1 MESNCT
7 FQGKIYNKYI
17 SDIYIDRCNV
27 REIIYLTNIKRK
39 VCMRRQVNQMI
50 DPRGWQERPMLT
62 LAKRPSP
69 EELKAGKIL
78 FYNNTKL
85 GFCNYYTVFDRIKER
100 LVESGCDESLWV
112 EYTETVRGKNAKK
125 LEEYAAMLAKEKPV
139 AAIVAFGDMGTSS
152 STTVLTIALE
162 KLGIPTV
169 YMTAPPGTAITEG
182 VGVYRA
188 GELCLCS
195 VDIYQASTVEEIE
208 AEVDRKWDYI
218 LASLT
223 TNGEK
228 LRELAHI
235 DFKMD
240 EIAPA
245 EDGLL
250 PFVPEYDEE
259 KSVEPGAYM
268 EEVMEYFNKEHISD
282 GLPIIPPTRRRYE
295 KMFAYCPWDE
305 KLKLVDPSGPS
316 GKEITIKDIAIA
328 AVMAGCKPEAMP
340 VLVAAFKAMN
350 NPLYN
355 FNQSVTTSHPGGNM
369 CIVSGPIAQE
379 IGVSG
384 MQGCQGPGYPVNAT
398 IGRAINLVLMN
409 VLRTVPGICDLDCIA
424 SQAEFTY
431 CFAEEPSLAQWN
443 MINEDHFDPETTTV
457 YLLKAEP
464 IHDIIDFLSLNGYDL
479 LDTITACCTTLG
491 SNNAYMP
498 GPLVICLTPD
508 HAMMLKKAGYTK
520 EMIQEHIHQYVY
532 HQTPMVNGR
541 GLMPVR
547 PREWENRHPLP
558 VTRMP
563 KDVEVV
569 TIGGRGGHSGVILPW
584 ALHSEGIVEALTL
597 PDGKTARRIDE
608 FKR

>member
-1 MESNCT
+1 MKLNA
-7 FQGKIYNKYI
+7 
-17 SDIYIDRCNV
+17 
-27 REIIYLTNIKRK
+27 LL
-39 VCMRRQVNQMI
+39 
-50 DPRGWQERPMLT
+50 DPRGYQEREVIE
-62 LAKRPSP
+62 LAKRPSL
-69 EELKAGKIL
+69 EELKKGKIL

-100 LVESGCDESLWV
+100 LREIGCDDTKWV
-112 EYTETVRGKNAKK
+112 EYTETVRGKNADK
-125 LEEYAAMLAKEKPV
+125 LMEYAKMLAQEKPV

-162 KLGIPTV
+162 KIGIPAV

-188 GELCLCS
+188 GQLCMCS
-195 VDIYQASTVEEIE
+195 VDIYQASTVEEV
-208 AEVDRKWDYI
+208 AAQVDLKWDYI
-218 LASLT
+218 LKSLT
-223 TNGEK
+223 SNGEELAK
-228 LRELAHI
+228 LAHI

-240 EIAPA
+240 KVAPA
-245 EDGLL
+245 KDGLL
-250 PFVPEYDEE
+250 PYELEVDEE
-259 KSVEPGAYM
+259 KSLEPGAYM
-268 EEVMEYFNKEHISD
+268 EEINAYFNDMHISD
-282 GLPIIPPTRRRYE
+282 GLPIIPPTKRRYE
-295 KMFAYCPWDE
+295 AMMEYCPWDE
-305 KLKLVDPSGPS
+305 SMKLVDPSGPS
-316 GKEITIKDIAIA
+316 GREITVKDVAIA
-328 AVMAGCKPEAMP
+328 AIMAGCTPKAMP
-340 VLVAAFKAMN
+340 VLVSAFKALN
-350 NPLYN
+350 SPLYN
-355 FNQSVTTSHPGGNM
+355 FNQSVTTSHPGGNL

-379 IGVSG
+379 IGISG
-384 MQGCQGPGYPVNAT
+384 KQGCQGPGWPANAT
-398 IGRAINLVLMN
+398 IGRAINLVIMN
-409 VLRTVPGICDLDCIA
+409 VLRSVPGVCDLDCIA

-443 MINEDHFDPETTTV
+443 MINEDRFDSDTTTV

-498 GPLVICLTPD
+498 GPLIVCLTPD

-547 PREWENRHPLP
+547 PKEWANRHPLP
-558 VTRMP
+558 VTRSP

-584 ALHSEGIVEALTL
+584 ALHSEGCVEALTL
-597 PDGKTARRIDE
+597 PDGTVARSIND
-608 FKR
+608 FKK